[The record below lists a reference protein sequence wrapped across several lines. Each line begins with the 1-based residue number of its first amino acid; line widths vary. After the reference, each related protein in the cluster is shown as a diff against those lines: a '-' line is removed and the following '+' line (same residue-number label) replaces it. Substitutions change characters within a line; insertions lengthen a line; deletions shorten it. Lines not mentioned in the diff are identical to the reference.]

1 MKIHSALGL
10 AILCVTGGATLAAD
24 GGYAINPASRETAR
38 LFYQAVYASSNN
50 IAVDWT
56 GSISSCNAGTIST
69 DYQNATLRRINWF
82 RAMAG
87 IPASITLDSV
97 FNQKAQQAALMMS
110 ANNNLSHSPASSW
123 LCYTTAGAEGASKSN
138 LGLGHSGAT
147 GVSEG
152 AIREAGSN
160 NAPVGHRRWVLYPQ
174 TTRMGVGDVPA
185 TGNQYS
191 GTAVW
196 VQDGNFGAARP
207 TVRDTFVAWPPK
219 GYVPYTVVYPRWSFS
234 YPSANFSSARVTMT
248 ENGNAF
254 GVTQETV
261 ANGYG
266 ENTIVW
272 LPSNMSNE
280 SHWSKPSADT
290 VYNVTI
296 SNVVIGGKAQTFN
309 YTVTVFDPDKVGADT
324 PDQTPQGSAY
334 LAPTTTGTYTFTP
347 SPAATAT
354 QWRAIN
360 TAAYSLTDGAEGGLT
375 NFTTNTSSGYSV
387 VTADAAS
394 EGSKSFHLAH
404 VQPVDQTLTLKNT
417 LIPLGNAS
425 IRFDSRL
432 GLAGTGQVAR
442 LEVSANDGVN
452 WTTLHQQAGTQSGS
466 TSSFGEKTFTTR
478 TVSLAEFAGKSVL
491 LRFRYAMD
499 GGTYYPQ
506 SSAGAG
512 WYIDNVQITG
522 METLTTTTTPADTTG
537 NSFSFTAPAS
547 GSSMLQ
553 VRSGMYGYFGDWGNS
568 LRVST
573 SGTTTPTVSATDCLF
588 NWAER
593 TVPSLLSPTSTT
605 RTDVTPFSYRFYTT
619 SNSALAISSA
629 DSHVY
634 YYAAGRLNDLGHQST
649 WLAQAGCQ

>member
-10 AILCVTGGATLAAD
+10 AILCVTGGAVMAAD
-24 GGYAINPASRETAR
+24 GGYSLNPTSRETAR

-50 IAVDWT
+50 IANGWT
-56 GSISSCNAGTIST
+56 GDIASCNAGTINT

-87 IPASITLDSV
+87 LPASVTLDPV

-110 ANNNLSHSPASSW
+110 ANNSLSHSPPSTW
-123 LCYTTAGAEGASKSN
+123 LCYTAAGAEGASKSN
-138 LGLGHSGAT
+138 LGLGHSGAE

-219 GYVPYTVVYPRWSFS
+219 GYVPYNVVYPRWSFA
-234 YPSANFSSARVTMT
+234 YPSANFASAHVTMT
-248 ENGNAF
+248 QNGAPF
-254 GVTQETV
+254 SVTQETV

-266 ENTIVW
+266 ENTLVW
-272 LPSNMSNE
+272 LPSGMTNDVA
-280 SHWSKPSADT
+280 WSKPSADT

-296 SNVVIGGKAQTFN
+296 SNVIINGKAQTFN
-309 YTVTVFDPDKVGADT
+309 YTVTVFDPDQAGSDT
-324 PDQTPQGSAY
+324 PDQTPQGSAS
-334 LAPTTTGTYTFTP
+334 LAPNATATYTFNP
-347 SPAATAT
+347 SPAATES

-360 TAAYSLTDGAEGGLT
+360 TVAYSLTDGAENGLT
-375 NFTTNTSSGYSV
+375 NFTANVSSSYSA
-387 VTADAAS
+387 VTGDAAAT
-394 EGSKSFHLAH
+394 GSKSFHLAH
-404 VQPVDQTLTLKNT
+404 AQPVDQTLTLKNT

-432 GLAGTGQVAR
+432 GLSGTGQIAR
-442 LEVSANDGVN
+442 LEISANEGMN
-452 WTTLHQQAGTQSGS
+452 WTTLYQQSGTQSGS
-466 TSSFGEKTFTTR
+466 TSSFGEKTFTTQ
-478 TVSLAEFAGKSVL
+478 TLSLAAFAGKSVQ
-491 LRFRYAMD
+491 LRFRYAVEN
-499 GGTYYPQ
+499 GSYYPQ

-522 METLTTTTTPADTTG
+522 TEIPTAFMAQTTTG
-537 NSFSFTAPAS
+537 NAFSFTAPNS
-547 GSSMLQ
+547 GSTLLQ

-573 SGTTTPTVSATDCLF
+573 SGTTMPTVSATDCLF

-593 TVPSLLSPTSTT
+593 TVPSLLSPVTTT
-605 RTDVTPFSYRFYTT
+605 RTDIPPFTYRLYTA
-619 SNSALAISSA
+619 SNSALAVSST